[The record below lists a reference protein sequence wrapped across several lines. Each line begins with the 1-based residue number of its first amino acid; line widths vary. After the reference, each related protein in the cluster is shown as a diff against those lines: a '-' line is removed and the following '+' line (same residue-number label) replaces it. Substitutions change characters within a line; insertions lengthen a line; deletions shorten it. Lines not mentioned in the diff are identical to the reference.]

1 MRIYHTR
8 MKGKIIQYRSLSGDQ
23 SLLVKDIDTQS
34 RTVKI
39 AISSFGDKKDRDGDI
54 ILSSAVTKTIKER
67 GPKGSNEIWHLT
79 DHWYDISHA
88 LAKFKELYVEGDY
101 LIGVSSPSKTRMGN
115 DVMELYAD
123 GHINQ
128 HSIGFTVISEE
139 QVKGGPNII
148 KELAL
153 WEGSTVL
160 WGANANTPTFSVSKS
175 MTKADANS
183 MLERTIKSLRNG
195 QYSDETFSLLELQ
208 LKAIQQYIIDLDEKA
223 TAPAPE
229 ATQPEVKG
237 IDYSDLLSE
246 IQSIKSLYK
255 S

>member
-1 MRIYHTR
+1 MRITHKR
-8 MKGKIIQYRSLSGDQ
+8 MKGKIIQYRDLSGDQ

-39 AISSFGDKKDRDGDI
+39 AIASFGDSNLDRDGDI
-54 ILSSAVTKTIKER
+54 ILSSAVTKTLKER
-67 GPKGSNEIWHLT
+67 GPKGTNEIWHLT
-79 DHWYDISHA
+79 DHYYIIEHA
-88 LAKFKELYVEGDY
+88 LSKFKELYVEGDY
-101 LIGVSSPSKTRMGN
+101 LIGVSSPSKTRIGN

-128 HSIGFTVISEE
+128 HSIGFTVLSEE
-139 QVKGGPNII
+139 QAKGGTNII

-175 MTKADANS
+175 MTKTQANS
-183 MLERTIKSLRNG
+183 MLQRTIKSLRNG
-195 QYSDETFSLLELQ
+195 HYSDEGFSLLELQ
-208 LKAIQQYIIDLDEKA
+208 LKAIQQYISDLDEKA
-223 TAPAPE
+223 TAPAI
-229 ATQPEVKG
+229 ATQPVVKAA
-237 IDYSDLLSE
+237 DYSDLLSE